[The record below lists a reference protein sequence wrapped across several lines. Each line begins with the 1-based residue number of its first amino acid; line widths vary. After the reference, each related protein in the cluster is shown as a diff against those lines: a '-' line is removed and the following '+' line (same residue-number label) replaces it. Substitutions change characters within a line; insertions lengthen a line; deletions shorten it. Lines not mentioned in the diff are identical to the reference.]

1 MSMTPLRVA
10 MPKSVMKP
18 MMEATDRTPP
28 GRNTPIPRPSAPAA
42 GYLIDIGKP
51 SQAVPFALPGI
62 RVPYHG
68 GSNSLSTARNTEPGR
83 TDGVEI
89 AIAQRTRDY
98 RGGGGGAVPGGGGGG
113 DGAAGA
119 ASVKRPHTGTR

>member
-1 MSMTPLRVA
+1 
-10 MPKSVMKP
+10 MKP
-18 MMEATDRTPP
+18 MMEAIDRTPLEKNP
-28 GRNTPIPRPSAPAA
+28 DTPPSGPAA

-51 SQAVPFALPGI
+51 SRAVPFALPRI
-62 RVPYHG
+62 RVSYHG
-68 GSNSLSTARNTEPGR
+68 GSNSLSTARNTEPGQ

-98 RGGGGGAVPGGGGGG
+98 RGGGGGGVPGGGGGG